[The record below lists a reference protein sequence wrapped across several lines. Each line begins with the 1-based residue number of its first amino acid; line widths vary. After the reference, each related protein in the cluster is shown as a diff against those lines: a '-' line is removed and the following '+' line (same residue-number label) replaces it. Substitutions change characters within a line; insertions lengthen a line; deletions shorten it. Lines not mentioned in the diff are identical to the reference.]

1 VLNDLLNIDATL
13 LNSKVFSWLEIANS
27 RIHDTTKKKPI
38 ELFKQE
44 RALLEPF
51 YESVKEIK
59 TDELKTSTISL
70 SELDIDITYH
80 TTISDY
86 EKVLGASYASA

>member
-1 VLNDLLNIDATL
+1 M
-13 LNSKVFSWLEIANS
+13 ANS

-38 ELFKQE
+38 ELFKE
-44 RALLEPF
+44 EKPLLVPF
-51 YESVKEIK
+51 YSSVKEIK
-59 TDELKTSTISL
+59 QEAKTPSNINL

-86 EKVLGASYASA
+86 ERVLGASYATA